1 MATEATPQGDNHA
14 IDTTDDAVST
24 AVLTVP
30 NVISFAR
37 LLCMPLFLYLL
48 FGRDSRAGAA
58 YLLAVLGATDFV
70 DGYIARHFG
79 QVSELGKILDPTADR
94 LLLLVGIGGIA
105 FDRAAPLWVIVL
117 AVAREAAI
125 AVAAL
130 AIAAAG
136 ARRMDVRWFGKA
148 GTFGLLVAFPLFLV
162 AKADVTWADQ
172 AEIAAWISVIPGLI
186 LGYIAA
192 ALYIPDARKAII
204 EGRAARA
211 AEGANL

>member
-1 MATEATPQGDNHA
+1 M
-14 IDTTDDAVST
+14 ST
-24 AVLTVP
+24 AILTVP
-30 NVISFAR
+30 NVISFVR

-48 FGRDSRAGAA
+48 FARDNRAGAA

-94 LLLLVGIGGIA
+94 LLLLVGVGGIA
-105 FDRAAPLWVIVL
+105 FDRAAPLWVVALAIV
-117 AVAREAAI
+117 REAAV

-130 AIAAAG
+130 ALAAAG
-136 ARRMDVRWFGKA
+136 ARRMDVRWVGKA
-148 GTFGLLVAFPLFLV
+148 GTFFLLICFPLFLV
-162 AKADVTWADQ
+162 AKAEVGWADQ
-172 AEIAAWISVIPGLI
+172 ARVAAWAAAIPGLV

-192 ALYIPDARKAII
+192 ALYIPDARRAID

-211 AEGANL
+211 AEGAIT

>member
-1 MATEATPQGDNHA
+1 MGSDDDQSEASNA
-14 IDTTDDAVST
+14 I
-24 AVLTVP
+24 LTVP

-48 FGRDSRAGAA
+48 FGRDNRAGAA

-105 FDRAAPLWVIVL
+105 FDRAAPLWVIAL
-117 AVAREAAI
+117 AVIREGAI

-136 ARRMDVRWFGKA
+136 ARRMDVRWVGKA
-148 GTFGLLVAFPLFLV
+148 GTFGLLIAFPLFLG
-162 AKADVTWADQ
+162 AKADLSWRDQ
-172 AEIAAWISVIPGLI
+172 AEFFAWVTVIPGLI
-186 LGYIAA
+186 FGYIAA
-192 ALYIPDARKAII
+192 ALYIPDARKAIL

-211 AEGANL
+211 AEGVTT